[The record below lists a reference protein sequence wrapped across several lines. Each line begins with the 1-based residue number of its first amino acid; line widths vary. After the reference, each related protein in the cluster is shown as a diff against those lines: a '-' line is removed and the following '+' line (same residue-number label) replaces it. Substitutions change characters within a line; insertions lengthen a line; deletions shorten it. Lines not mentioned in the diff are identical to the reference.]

1 MSTLFISYRRED
13 SSGYAINLYDRLA
26 SHFGRD
32 HVFMDIDQIKPGE
45 DFHDVIHDKLK
56 SVEVAVVLIG
66 KHWLNI
72 PGETGRRL
80 DNPDDWVRLEIAT
93 LLERKIRVI
102 PVLVGGAT
110 MPKSTELPECMQP
123 LARRQ
128 THEIS
133 DNRFHADVDRLT
145 QVLETMVSVQPSS
158 QKIASPTPT
167 DSKKSSNWFA
177 ISLGIVALLFG
188 AVALYNDFS
197 GNTEDAVA
205 IPSPYD
211 ASDSTPPAPTA
222 EDKTIDTNNATAT
235 TPVIKKKT
243 ATRLPFEPEM
253 VRIPAG
259 TFMMGSPESEKNR
272 NPNEGPQHEVTIA
285 AFKMGKYEVTFEEY
299 DAFAKA
305 TNRKLPNDR
314 GWGRGKRPVINIS
327 WHDAQAYVQWLS
339 EQTGK
344 QYRLPTEAEWEY
356 AARAGTQTRYWWG
369 DDIGNNNALCW
380 GCGIE
385 WDGKPTAPAGSFK
398 ANAFGLHDTAG
409 NVWEW
414 VEDCWHENYT
424 NAPTDDSAWLDANG
438 GDCSRRV
445 VRGGSW
451 DSGPERLLSASRAR
465 SNNARDAN
473 DIQGFR
479 IAKDF

>member
-1 MSTLFISYRRED
+1 
-13 SSGYAINLYDRLA
+13 
-26 SHFGRD
+26 
-32 HVFMDIDQIKPGE
+32 
-45 DFHDVIHDKLK
+45 
-56 SVEVAVVLIG
+56 
-66 KHWLNI
+66 
-72 PGETGRRL
+72 
-80 DNPDDWVRLEIAT
+80 
-93 LLERKIRVI
+93 
-102 PVLVGGAT
+102 
-110 MPKSTELPECMQP
+110 
-123 LARRQ
+123 
-128 THEIS
+128 
-133 DNRFHADVDRLT
+133 
-145 QVLETMVSVQPSS
+145 
-158 QKIASPTPT
+158 
-167 DSKKSSNWFA
+167 
-177 ISLGIVALLFG
+177 
-188 AVALYNDFS
+188 
-197 GNTEDAVA
+197 
-205 IPSPYD
+205 
-211 ASDSTPPAPTA
+211 
-222 EDKTIDTNNATAT
+222 
-235 TPVIKKKT
+235 
-243 ATRLPFEPEM
+243 
-253 VRIPAG
+253 
-259 TFMMGSPESEKNR
+259 MGSPESEKNR